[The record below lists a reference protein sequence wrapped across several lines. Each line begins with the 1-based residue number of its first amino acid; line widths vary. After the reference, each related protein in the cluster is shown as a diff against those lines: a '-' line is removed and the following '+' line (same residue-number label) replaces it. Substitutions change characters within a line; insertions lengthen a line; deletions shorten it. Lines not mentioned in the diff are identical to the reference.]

1 MNVSIEDLSPALGVE
16 VRGVD
21 LREPV
26 DEAVAE
32 QLRRALD
39 DRLLVVFR
47 GQDLTAADQVEAVR
61 IFGPVL
67 DEFGSGALHS
77 FVSNVDQDAYVG
89 GEGVNT
95 NELVF
100 HSDWT
105 NTGAPPWALSLF
117 AVEVSDDAP
126 PTTYVNAQLGYER
139 LSPGLRERI
148 DHLEVIDS
156 AGTVLS
162 DLSMGAE
169 GGQFPSC
176 THPAVIT
183 HPRNG
188 RRQVYCNRMWSNG
201 VVGMDDA
208 AAQRFLG
215 ELFAELY
222 DPANSYT
229 HAWATGDLVVWDN
242 VALQHGRQP
251 VPPGCRRHFR
261 RVLVGESPVLLAAG
275 PAPAAP

>member
-1 MNVSIEDLSPALGVE
+1 VSFSINDLSPVLGAE
-16 VRGVD
+16 VRGID
-21 LREPV
+21 LRQPV
-26 DEAVAE
+26 DDAVAE
-32 QLRRALD
+32 QLRRALE

-47 GQDLTAADQVEAVR
+47 DQDLTEADQVEALR

-67 DEFGSGALHS
+67 DEFGNGALHS
-77 FVSNVDQDAYVG
+77 FVSNVDQEAYVG
-89 GEGVNT
+89 GDGVNT

-105 NTGAPPWALSLF
+105 NTGAPPWALSLY

-126 PTTYVNAQLGYER
+126 PTTYVNAQRGYER
-139 LSPGLRERI
+139 LSPGLRERV
-148 DHLEVIDS
+148 DHLEVIDRM
-156 AGTVLS
+156 GTAVA
-162 DLSMGAE
+162 DMSMGE
-169 GGQFPSC
+169 GVGMFPSC

-208 AAQRFLG
+208 AAQQFLG
-215 ELFAELY
+215 ELFGELY

-229 HAWATGDLVVWDN
+229 HSWATGDLVVWDN
-242 VALQHGRQP
+242 VALQHGRSP

-261 RVLVGESPVLLAAG
+261 RVLVGESPVVLAG
-275 PAPAAP
+275 APDPPGL